1 MNYRYRRWWQIAA
14 VVLAI
19 MMVVLVLAM
28 ANDKGDSAALDTSPS
43 YEGAEL
49 DGVAPDFRL
58 VDHKGVR
65 LALSDFRGQVVVLTF
80 LDSQCQ
86 ETCPLT
92 ATHLRMV
99 SQTLSDDVSSVVFMG
114 VNVNLEA
121 NTVADVLAATKK
133 WRLDE
138 IPTWHFLT
146 GSAEELEPVWQAY
159 NIMVIPEQDEI
170 QHTPGV
176 FLIDPAG
183 QQRWYVSTP
192 FDETG
197 QPQWTAPLNELLV
210 KHIRELLSQGW
221 QQRPNP
227 AAPQVMVAVLT
238 DSAVWPSS
246 DGATTRR
253 AAGAGG

>member
-1 MNYRYRRWWQIAA
+1 MNYHYRRWWQVAA
-14 VVLAI
+14 VVLAVI
-19 MMVVLVLAM
+19 IVVLILAM
-28 ANDKGDSAALDTSPS
+28 ANYKGDSAALDASPS

-65 LALSDFRGQVVVLTF
+65 LALSDFRGHVVVLTF

-92 ATHLRMV
+92 ATHLRMA
-99 SQTLSDDVSSVVFMG
+99 SQTLSDDVSSVVFIG

-221 QQRPNP
+221 QQRPNQ
-227 AAPQVMVAVLT
+227 AAPQSMVAVLT

-253 AAGAGG
+253 AAEVGG

>member
-1 MNYRYRRWWQIAA
+1 MNYRYRRWWQVAA
-14 VVLAI
+14 VVLAVI
-19 MMVVLVLAM
+19 IVVLVLAM
-28 ANDKGDSAALDTSPS
+28 ATYQRDSAALDTPPS
-43 YEGAEL
+43 YEGTEL
-49 DGVAPDFRL
+49 DSLAPNFRL
-58 VDHKGVR
+58 VDHNGIR
-65 LALSDFRGQVVVLTF
+65 LALSDFRGKVVVLTF

-92 ATHLRMV
+92 ATHLRLAHQM
-99 SQTLSDDVSSVVFMG
+99 LSDETTSVVFIG

-159 NIMVIPEQDEI
+159 NIMVLPEQDEI

-176 FLIDPAG
+176 FLVDPAG

-197 QPQWTAPLNELLV
+197 QPQWTAPLHELLV
-210 KHIRELLSQGW
+210 KHIRELLRQGW
-221 QQRPNP
+221 KQMPDLAGPQIKV
-227 AAPQVMVAVLT
+227 AALT
-238 DSAVWPSS
+238 AGWVWPSP
-246 DGATTRR
+246 DGAAAWR
-253 AAGAGG
+253 AAGVGG